1 MYNPLK
7 MVGNSRTTFSGA
19 SILTRKEEHGKQKL
33 CLNLSKLRE
42 LNPHRSKNLL
52 NASHVASES
61 STSVPLASKTMA
73 STSCKSHH
81 LFGECQPEEKDESLL
96 VCISFLNSESENNF
110 MKLGHRSQYRS
121 KQTWEEIIY
130 GKSKEPIASKALRH
144 TGYICAG
151 GSIGS
156 MIAGN
161 LYLTLILLG
170 LAWSSAGVRYA
181 LFDRKKKVS

>member
-1 MYNPLK
+1 MKLDHLNSY
-7 MVGNSRTTFSGA
+7 GNR
-19 SILTRKEEHGKQKL
+19 
-33 CLNLSKLRE
+33 
-42 LNPHRSKNLL
+42 RSK
-52 NASHVASES
+52 E
-61 STSVPLASKTMA
+61 
-73 STSCKSHH
+73 
-81 LFGECQPEEKDESLL
+81 
-96 VCISFLNSESENNF
+96 
-110 MKLGHRSQYRS
+110 R
-121 KQTWEEIIY
+121 WEEIIY
-130 GKSKEPIASKALRH
+130 GKKPKEPIASKALRH